1 MYSKSSSNEKE
12 SIMGTHILLEYFPS
26 TCGGGGGGNEASL
39 AEAK

>member
-1 MYSKSSSNEKE
+1 MYSKSSSNENE

-26 TCGGGGGGNEASL
+26 TWEGGDNEASL